1 MPSNGW
7 NRTSD
12 LKLNALLTLATAA
25 GIVDQ
30 VVIDAP
36 IVGAAVV
43 VAADAVVVFA
53 AVLFC
58 SFQLSAFFLEIDF
71 FPVVIE
77 NASCSRPRSILHSF
91 FAVSYTSVSVK
102 SRHYICRSCLEPTIE
117 ASGCT

>member
-12 LKLNALLTLATAA
+12 LKLNALLTLVTASSY
-25 GIVDQ
+25 VDQ

-43 VAADAVVVFA
+43 VAAAAVVVFA
-53 AVLFC
+53 A